1 MLLCWCF
8 LVVSTIF
15 KCTHCIFL
23 LYSFDPI
30 SCTIKATEVV
40 DRDRI
45 AYTILWIFHI
55 VRFYQLLTIYPL
67 LLWIFLYFFAYH
79 SVHFSTTCKEFSLSF
94 LWLLEI
100 DHWRCWSLLL
110 YFFPLHHC
118 AASTFFHLEFHSYP
132 GYQFIWSLQHNFRIT
147 NILCENSNIVLE

>member
-110 YFFPLHHC
+110 YFFSLHHC
-118 AASTFFHLEFHSYP
+118 AASSFISPWISFLSRLSVYLISSAQFSHHQYP
-132 GYQFIWSLQHNFRIT
+132 LREQ
-147 NILCENSNIVLE
+147 